1 MLDALTQGGRGAACS
16 LLFLEALGPGPGLH
30 ILGRLI
36 GVHTSLLPPA
46 RWLPCPVPGFL
57 VSFPVG

>member
-1 MLDALTQGGRGAACS
+1 MLDALTQGGHGAASS
-16 LLFLEALGPGPGLH
+16 LLFLEALGPGPGLL

-57 VSFPVG
+57 VPFPAG